1 MKAKDVM
8 TTTVY
13 TVDVETPIVAVARLL
28 LERRISGA
36 PVVDTQNRVLGVV
49 SERDLM
55 RRPESGTMRRHGWW
69 LGLVASSDELA
80 ADYVKTHGSRVK
92 DVMSQP
98 AITIDEETDLA
109 DVARLLDRR
118 GIKRVP
124 VVRDGKLVGI
134 ISRANL
140 LQGLIGRSDGQTT
153 PATDAAIRAR
163 LLEELEREPWANLLM
178 ANVVVTNGV
187 VHLWAVVHSEH
198 ERKAMVIAAES
209 IPGVVRVEDHIAIL
223 AHAV

>member
-1 MKAKDVM
+1 MKARDVM

-13 TVDVETPIVAVARLL
+13 TVDGETPIAAIARLL

-36 PVVDTQNRVLGVV
+36 PVVDAENRVIGVV

-55 RRPESGTMRRHGWW
+55 RRPETGTVRRPGWW
-69 LGLVASSDELA
+69 LGLVASNDELA
-80 ADYVKTHGSRVK
+80 ADYVKTHGTKASE
-92 DVMSQP
+92 VMSRP
-98 AITIDEETDLA
+98 AITVEEDADLA

-140 LQGLIGRSDGQTT
+140 LQGLIKSEAAAA
-153 PATDAAIRAR
+153 PVSDAAIREAIVDALR
-163 LLEELEREPWANLLM
+163 REPWANVLTT
-178 ANVVVTNGV
+178 NVMVTNGV
-187 VHLWAVVHSEH
+187 VHLWAAVHSEH
-198 ERKAMVIAAES
+198 ERQAMVVAAEG
-209 IPGVVRVEDHIAIL
+209 IPGVVRVENHIAVL
-223 AHAV
+223 AQAI